1 MLEMLLLIVFIAI
14 FIVASCVKVV
24 PQAHALVIERLGSYH
39 ATWSTGLH
47 AKIPFIDKIAKRV
60 WIFHLSR

>member
-24 PQAHALVIERLGSYH
+24 PQAHAFVIERLGAYQG
-39 ATWSTGLH
+39 TWNVGIH
-47 AKIPFIDKIAKRV
+47 FKN
-60 WIFHLSR
+60 